1 MAFTG
6 IEMSPLKNSIKKTS
20 SDQALEQVRRPLI
33 SALEPRILFDGAAVA
48 DATQALTDVA
58 FQGQSALDGA
68 KNPKSDATSVIG
80 KTSTERSNR
89 AARVEVVFI
98 DAALPDYQTLV
109 TICVW

>member
-1 MAFTG
+1 
-6 IEMSPLKNSIKKTS
+6 MSSLKDRMKKAS

-58 FQGQSALDGA
+58 FQERSELNGA
-68 KNPKSDATSVIG
+68 KNPQSDATSVIG
-80 KTSTERSNR
+80 KTGAERSNR
-89 AARVEVVFI
+89 AVRVEVVFI